1 MSTISLRV
9 NVPANS
15 ASGNVLAG
23 SPFEF
28 VAANSIISVALT
40 RPGGTPGDINAD
52 LQIGGESITSQA
64 NISTRNAFPTFR
76 DDVLAQAGG
85 EAGERL
91 FLNLNNTTVGALD
104 VDVLV
109 DIRPL

>member
-1 MSTISLRV
+1 MSTISLRTSV
-9 NVPANS
+9 AANA

-28 VAANSIISVALT
+28 VAANSIVTLSLVRA
-40 RPGGTPGDINAD
+40 GGTPGDINAD
-52 LQIGGESITSQA
+52 FQVGGESITSQA
-64 NISTRNAFPTFR
+64 NISTRNGFPTFR
-76 DDVLAQAGG
+76 DDVLAQAGA

-91 FLNLNNTTVGALD
+91 FLNLNNTTAGALN

-109 DIRPL
+109 DVRPI

>member
-9 NVPANS
+9 SVAANS

-28 VAANSIISVALT
+28 VAANSIVTLAAT

-52 LQIGGESITSQA
+52 FQVGGESITSQA
-64 NISTRNAFPTFR
+64 NISTRTAFPTFR
-76 DDVLAQAGG
+76 DDVIAQAGAEG
-85 EAGERL
+85 GERL
-91 FLNLNNTTVGALD
+91 FLNLNNTTVGALN

>member
-1 MSTISLRV
+1 MSTISLRAS
-9 NVPANS
+9 VPANA

-28 VAANSIISVALT
+28 VAANSVVSLAIVQA
-40 RPGGTPGDINAD
+40 GGTPGEVNAD
-52 LQIGGESITSQA
+52 YQVGGESIVSQG

-76 DDVLAQAGG
+76 DDVIAQSGA

-91 FLNLNNTTVGALD
+91 FLNLNNTTAGALN

-109 DIRPL
+109 DVRPI

>member
-1 MSTISLRV
+1 MSTISLRA
-9 NVPANS
+9 NVAANS

-28 VAANSIISVALT
+28 AAANSIISLAVVRA
-40 RPGGTPGDINAD
+40 GGTPGDINAD
-52 LQIGGESITSQA
+52 FQIGGESITSQA
-64 NISTRNAFPTFR
+64 NVSTRNAFPSFR
-76 DDVLAQAGG
+76 DDVLAQAGA

-91 FLNLNNTTVGALD
+91 FLNLNNTTAGALD

-109 DIRPL
+109 DVRPL